1 MDTNQIEGKNPVKEA
16 LRSGRPMDKILVARG
31 SGAGMRPLLD
41 LARQQGVFVQE
52 TDRRKLD
59 SISRTGAHQGVI
71 AFVSEVAYA
80 SLEDI
85 FARAQQKNTPVFI
98 VIADG
103 ITDPHNLGA
112 IIRSACAAGAH
123 GVIIPKHRSAG
134 INAVVA
140 KASAGAVEHIPIVKV
155 TNISKTLE
163 ELQSRGVWVVGTAL
177 ENAVDLYHADLKG
190 NIAVVIG
197 SEGEG
202 MSRLVKEKCDFLVK
216 IPMIGDLQ
224 SLNASVACGVVLYE
238 IVRQRLG

>member
-177 ENAVDLYHADLKG
+177 ENAVDLYRADLKG